1 MQNEKDKK
9 EKETLMEKVENCFIN
24 DQEVEPGRLMSVT
37 DKIQLNRKI
46 LEATNHMLKG
56 FIMDN
61 ELENEDKILKLS
73 ERASRCVFEL
83 YRFLNIYIYKLLP
96 NIKNDEVLLEA
107 SFLSS
112 EDEINNFKE
121 INLSH
126 QKIENINTI
135 ATKY

>member
-1 MQNEKDKK
+1 
-9 EKETLMEKVENCFIN
+9 
-24 DQEVEPGRLMSVT
+24 
-37 DKIQLNRKI
+37 
-46 LEATNHMLKG
+46 MLKG

-126 QKIENINTI
+126 
-135 ATKY
+135 